1 MEHIISVNITTEVH
15 EVELKETKIAV
26 LETDSST
33 ANNDVGH
40 NHDERYYTKA
50 VIDGKLDLIHTT
62 GEVINGH
69 RLVYLKDG
77 LAYKASNDNPE
88 CFNRLVGMSV
98 NSASLGD
105 AVTVRTGKIVNP
117 GWGLSANAI
126 YYLGLDGNITLT
138 SPSTGIWQIVGYASD
153 TETLI
158 VNIEIGIMR

>member
-1 MEHIISVNITTEVH
+1 MEVSVVFDIQTDENETIIE
-15 EVELKETKIAV
+15 
-26 LETDSST
+26 SST
-33 ANNDVGH
+33 FVVNEINHPIGDTGH

-50 VIDGKLDLIHTT
+50 VIDEKLDLIHTA

-69 RLVYLKDG
+69 RLIYLKDG

-88 CFNRLVGMSV
+88 CFNRLVGMSI
-98 NSASLGD
+98 NAASLGD
-105 AVTVRTGKIVNP
+105 AVTVRTGKIVNQ